1 VGEGLL
7 VVVMLLGWAAG
18 LDDVEREAALQL
30 HAGSSEDC
38 TQGPGGTTLFTDD
51 FTDIAGGYVK
61 AEDSGVLVGDH
72 FDVDGRSIIHE
83 GAGDFGHQGLHLGY
97 GDLAIRSHRGIS
109 HSHTSRSSERPPQ
122 W

>member
-1 VGEGLL
+1 MGEGLL
-7 VVVMLLGWAAG
+7 VVVVLGWAAG
-18 LDDVEREAALQL
+18 LDDVEREATLQL

-38 TQGPGGTTLFTDD
+38 TQGPSGATLFSNDL
-51 FTDIAGGYVK
+51 ANVARGYVK
-61 AEDSGVLVGDH
+61 AEDRGVLVGDY
-72 FDVDGRSIIHE
+72 FDFDGRRIIHE